1 MSCGSANQYESNLV
15 GSTVDAQIASSING
29 VLAPVS
35 SQYQMQMSQGS
46 MAGQMGGRG
55 RRTRKQMRRRSIK
68 HKKRSHKRKSRKMI
82 RRRK

>member
-35 SQYQMQMSQGS
+35 SQYQMQMSQ
-46 MAGQMGGRG
+46 AGGKRH
-55 RRTRKQMRRRSIK
+55 RTRKHMRRRSTK
-68 HKKRSHKRKSRKMI
+68 HKKRSHKIKSRKMI

>member
-1 MSCGSANQYESNLV
+1 MTCGSAERYQSQLS
-15 GSTVDAQIASSING
+15 GSTVSEQVDSSIHG

-35 SQYQMQMSQGS
+35 YQQQMGMHQGS
-46 MAGQMGGRG
+46 MAGQVGGMR
-55 RRTRKQMRRRSIK
+55 RRTRKHMRRRSTK